1 MPESVELIES
11 NPRRASAVLRKEAKK
26 EPTYANLVN
35 LAVALRACGEIEAAT
50 GELKRAL
57 AIENTRA
64 EAWNNLGQCVTDLGQ
79 FDQAPGLF
87 QRALQCHERAGVP
100 IDAST
105 ESLLAFAYSMMRLG
119 QFEYIWPVWEAA
131 RFGRSWHPLPNLPM
145 WRGEPNARLL
155 VLPEG
160 GFGDGFNFLRWI
172 RRLRVASAHVLV
184 WDSLFDLTDQILS
197 RFGGVASTPEWVEVF
212 PMRHEFSSKE
222 LASYTHC
229 TSMLSLPGLCGMKS
243 WADIPPPINW
253 APPRSIIHPP
263 FDQIGFCWAA
273 EENGVARKTRS
284 LDNQTP
290 NRIGQAL
297 ARKCEKVV
305 SLVPAG
311 KSLYRPRDLFVPK
324 GVKQDEALLSGWE
337 ETARTILKC
346 RLVVTVDTAV
356 FWLAQSLGVRT
367 LLLLPLRS
375 DWKWGLPNQPF
386 LWGGNNVVMFRNT
399 NPVTWDVAGVLEV
412 LKSM

>member
-1 MPESVELIES
+1 MAESVELIET
-11 NPRRASAVLRKEAKK
+11 NPRQALAVLRREAKK

-35 LAVALRACGEIEAAT
+35 LAVALRACGEIESAA

-57 AIENTRA
+57 AIEHNRA

-87 QRALQCHERAGVP
+87 QRALQCHEQAGVP
-100 IDAST
+100 IGSTT

-131 RFGRSWHPLPNLPM
+131 RFGRSWHPFPSLPV
-145 WRGEPNARLL
+145 WRGEPGARLL
-155 VLPEG
+155 VCPEG

-172 RRLRVASAHVLV
+172 PKMQSQVLTVLV
-184 WDSLFDLTDQILS
+184 WDQLFEFTKIALIAHAKVL
-197 RFGGVASTPEWVEVF
+197 
-212 PMRHEFSSKE
+212 PMKHAFTSEE
-222 LASYTHC
+222 LARYTHC

-243 WADIPPPINW
+243 WADIP
-253 APPRSIIHPP
+253 APLDWTPRATLVHPP
-263 FDQIGFCWAA
+263 LDQIGFCWCA
-273 EENGVARKTRS
+273 EENGVTRKCRS
-284 LDNQTP
+284 LDNQTA

-297 ARKCEKVV
+297 ARKCEKVI
-305 SLVPAG
+305 SLAPAG

-324 GVKQDEALLSGWE
+324 GVTQHEALLSGWE

-346 RLVVTVDTAV
+346 WLVVTVDTAV

-367 LLLLPLRS
+367 LLLLPMRS
-375 DWKWGLPNQPF
+375 DWKYSTVNSPF
-386 LWGGNNVVMFRNT
+386 LWGGSNVVMFRNT

>member
-26 EPTYANLVN
+26 SPTYGNLVN
-35 LAVALRACGEIEAAT
+35 LACALRACGEIEAAA

-57 AIENTRA
+57 AIEHNRA
-64 EAWNNLGQCVTDLGQ
+64 EAWNNLGQCATDLGQ

-87 QRALQCHERAGVP
+87 QRALQCHEKAGVP

-131 RFGRSWHPLPNLPM
+131 RFGRSWSPFPNLPV
-145 WRGEPNARLL
+145 WRGEEGSRLL
-155 VLPEG
+155 VCPEG
-160 GFGDGFNFLRWI
+160 GFGDGFNFLRWVPVRATI
-172 RRLRVASAHVLV
+172 LV
-184 WDSLFDLTDQILS
+184 WDSLFEFAKTALPYNTVLPMKHA
-197 RFGGVASTPEWVEVF
+197 FASE
-212 PMRHEFSSKE
+212 E
-222 LASYTHC
+222 LARFTHC

-243 WADIPPPINW
+243 WGHIPAPLNWVPPHHIV
-253 APPRSIIHPP
+253 HPP
-263 FDQIGFCWAA
+263 LDWIGYCWGA
-273 EENGVARKTRS
+273 EENGVTRKIRS
-284 LDNQTP
+284 LDNQAAS
-290 NRIGQAL
+290 RIGQAL
-297 ARKCEKVV
+297 ARKVEKVV

-311 KSLYRPRDLFVPK
+311 KSLYRARAEFVPK
-324 GVKQDEALLSGWE
+324 GVTQDEALLSDWE

-386 LWGGNNVVMFRNT
+386 VWGGNHVVMFRNT
-399 NPVTWDVAGVLEV
+399 NPVTWDVAGILEV

>member
-1 MPESVELIES
+1 MKTEQITT
-11 NPRRASAVLRKEAKK
+11 NPRRALAALRKEAKK
-26 EPTYANLVN
+26 VPTYANLVN
-35 LAVALRACGEIEAAT
+35 LACALRACGEIEAAA

-57 AIENTRA
+57 AIEHTRA
-64 EAWNNLGQCVTDLGQ
+64 EVWNNLGQCATDLGQ

-87 QRALQCHERAGVP
+87 QRALQCHEKAGVP

-131 RFGRSWHPLPNLPM
+131 RFGRSWNPFPNLPV

-160 GFGDGFNFLRWI
+160 GFGDGFNFLRWVVKRPAALTSI
-172 RRLRVASAHVLV
+172 LV
-184 WDSLFDLTDQILS
+184 WDSLFEFTQTVLPFN
-197 RFGGVASTPEWVEVF
+197 RVF
-212 PMRHEFSSKE
+212 PMIHAFSSDE
-222 LASYTHC
+222 IMHHTHC
-229 TSMLSLPGLCGMKS
+229 TSMLSLPGACGMKS
-243 WADIPPPINW
+243 WADIP
-253 APPRSIIHPP
+253 APLDWTPRATLVHPP
-263 FDQIGFCWAA
+263 LDQIGFCWEA
-273 EENGVARKTRS
+273 EENGVTRKVRS
-284 LDNQTP
+284 LDAQAA
-290 NRIGQAL
+290 NRVGQAL
-297 ARKCEKVV
+297 SRKCEKVV

-311 KSLYRPRDLFVPK
+311 KSLYRLRSEFVPR
-324 GVKQDEALLSGWE
+324 GVTQDEELLSDWE

>member
-1 MPESVELIES
+1 MKTEQITT
-11 NPRRASAVLRKEAKK
+11 NPRRQLAALRKEAKK
-26 EPTYANLVN
+26 VPTYANLVN

-87 QRALQCHERAGVP
+87 QRALQCHEQAGVP
-100 IDAST
+100 IGSTT

-131 RFGRSWHPLPNLPM
+131 RFGRSWNPFPNLPV

-160 GFGDGFNFLRWI
+160 GFGDGFNFLRWVVKRPAALTSI
-172 RRLRVASAHVLV
+172 LV
-184 WDSLFDLTDQILS
+184 WDSLFEFTQTVLPFN
-197 RFGGVASTPEWVEVF
+197 RVF
-212 PMRHEFSSKE
+212 PMIHAFSSDE
-222 LASYTHC
+222 IMHHTHC
-229 TSMLSLPGLCGMKS
+229 TSMLSLPGACGMKS
-243 WADIPPPINW
+243 WADIP
-253 APPRSIIHPP
+253 APLDWTPRATLVHPP
-263 FDQIGFCWAA
+263 LDQIGFCWEA
-273 EENGVARKTRS
+273 EENGVTRKVRS
-284 LDNQTP
+284 LDAQAA

-297 ARKCEKVV
+297 SRKCEKVV

-311 KSLYRPRDLFVPK
+311 KSLYRLRSEFVPK
-324 GVKQDEALLSGWE
+324 GVTQDEELLSDWE

>member
-1 MPESVELIES
+1 MPDSIAT
-11 NPRRASAVLRKEAKK
+11 NPRRQLAALRSQAKK
-26 EPTYANLVN
+26 APTYGNLVN
-35 LAVALRACGEIEAAT
+35 LACALRACGEIDSAI
-50 GELKRAL
+50 GDLKRAL
-57 AIENTRA
+57 AIEQNRA
-64 EAWNNLGQCVTDLGQ
+64 EAWNNLGQCATDLGQ
-79 FDQAPGLF
+79 FDKAPGLF
-87 QRALQCHERAGVP
+87 QRALQCHEKAGVP

-131 RFGRSWHPLPNLPM
+131 RFGRSWHPFPNLPV
-145 WRGEPNARLL
+145 WRGEPGARLL
-155 VLPEG
+155 VCPEG
-160 GFGDGFNFLRWI
+160 GFGDGFNFLRWVPKLPATSTTI
-172 RRLRVASAHVLV
+172 LV
-184 WDSLFDLTDQILS
+184 WDSL
-197 RFGGVASTPEWVEVF
+197 
-212 PMRHEFSSKE
+212 HEFTQTVLPYNNAVIPMKHAFASEE
-222 LASYTHC
+222 LARYTHC

-243 WADIPPPINW
+243 WADIP
-253 APPRSIIHPP
+253 APLDWTPQAHIVHPP
-263 FDQIGFCWAA
+263 LDWIGYCWGA
-273 EENGVARKTRS
+273 EENGVTRKIRS
-284 LDNQTP
+284 LDNQAA

-311 KSLYRPRDLFVPK
+311 KSLYRPRSEFVPK
-324 GVKQDEALLSGWE
+324 GVTQDEALLSDWE

-346 RLVVTVDTAV
+346 RLVTTVDTAV

-386 LWGGNNVVMFRNT
+386 VWGGNNVVMFRNT
-399 NPVTWDVAGVLEV
+399 NPVTWDVAGILEV